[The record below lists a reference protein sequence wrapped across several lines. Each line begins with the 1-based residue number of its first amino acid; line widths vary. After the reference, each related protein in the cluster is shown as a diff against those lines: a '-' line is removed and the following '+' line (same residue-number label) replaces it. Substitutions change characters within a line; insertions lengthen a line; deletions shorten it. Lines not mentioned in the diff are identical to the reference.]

1 MSDRPIDPAIDRVIG
16 DATRRLNTSAL
27 HREGEKFRVFICNE
41 RWRLRLFTFNAS
53 IGGGTTYGTRNIFIR
68 ESNVAL
74 NKVIAPDG
82 GPLLD
87 ESDRP
92 LSYFVAHEATHVM
105 EHRHCGTLAMLRS
118 PAWLVEGYAD
128 VVGKGGNFDA
138 ASNRDL
144 LNRSDPLLSETLAR
158 QGLYRR
164 YHLMVVAELSRPGNT
179 IDRLFATPPS
189 ESEALRLAESL

>member
-1 MSDRPIDPAIDRVIG
+1 
-16 DATRRLNTSAL
+16 
-27 HREGEKFRVFICNE
+27 
-41 RWRLRLFTFNAS
+41 
-53 IGGGTTYGTRNIFIR
+53 
-68 ESNVAL
+68 
-74 NKVIAPDG
+74 
-82 GPLLD
+82 
-87 ESDRP
+87 
-92 LSYFVAHEATHVM
+92 M
-105 EHRHCGTLAMLRS
+105 EHRHFGTLAMLRS

-158 QGLYRR
+158 RGLYRR